1 MYTKNTETNNDDSSV
16 IPKDS
21 SFLTSVSS
29 TNHSIMKITR
39 TTAHILFLMNIF
51 PEVSCFAPNLPSQ
64 SFAQQQPTHKTSSFS
79 SSSTSRS
86 GSGSSSILFLSNN
99 PNRYEKELEE
109 KAAINARIN
118 AQANNGVGSVAAGA
132 ILGGLVGGPFG
143 AVFGASIGNRLGATN
158 AVDKAR
164 KVEMEKMGITQEM
177 LDQAKEMGMLLD
189 RGFEGLR
196 ITEDSLRTQQNFAKR
211 LEQDVDRTY
220 SQAKAAL
227 GDGDEE
233 KARDFLFKKTQIEE
247 KLKKALMN
255 CVEEKKRLSQ
265 MENNVRAIEERALEM
280 ESLLKRSVGAK
291 TTMDTSIM
299 TGSGTG
305 FSLAPEDPLLKK
317 FKDAGID

>member
-1 MYTKNTETNNDDSSV
+1 
-16 IPKDS
+16 
-21 SFLTSVSS
+21 
-29 TNHSIMKITR
+29 
-39 TTAHILFLMNIF
+39 MNIF

>member
-1 MYTKNTETNNDDSSV
+1 
-16 IPKDS
+16 
-21 SFLTSVSS
+21 
-29 TNHSIMKITR
+29 MKITR
-39 TTAHILFLMNIF
+39 STAHILFVMNISR
-51 PEVSCFAPNLPSQ
+51 EVSCFAPNLPSL
-64 SFAQQQPTHKTSSFS
+64 SFAQQQHTHKTSSS
-79 SSSTSRS
+79 SSSSRS
-86 GSGSSSILFLSNN
+86 RSSSILFLSNN
-99 PNRYEKELEE
+99 PNRYDKELEQ
-109 KAAINARIN
+109 KAEINARIN
-118 AQANNGVGSVAAGA
+118 AQTNNGVGSAAAGA

-143 AVFGASIGNRLGATN
+143 AMFGASIGNQLGANN

-164 KVEMEKMGITQEM
+164 QVEMEKMGVTQQM
-177 LDQAKEMGMLLD
+177 LEQAKEIGMLLD

-196 ITEDSLRTQQNFAKR
+196 LTEDSLRTQQNFAKR
-211 LEQDVDRTY
+211 LDEDVDRVY

-265 MENNVRAIEERALEM
+265 MENNVRTIEEKALEM

-291 TTMDTSIM
+291 TLIDTNAIA
-299 TGSGTG
+299 GSGTG
-305 FSLAPEDPLLKK
+305 FSLAPEDPLLRK